1 MGEPSIARCLFG
13 LDPRSDRLQINSCSA
28 VLRLM
33 RSAIYLNN
41 SIEGHEKLHENE
53 EAAKLVVGNTIERE
67 GEYWNFK
74 GRCADRGVR
83 VATARYAS
91 GLPQSGPELNSRFP
105 WFHPNGSLFLSLD
118 HISSHVS
125 SNGQIAKTFTTN
137 RVPQIKPRVFRIL
150 RHGNSTYGL
159 GKSIGRERCAWRA
172 RSPDVR

>member
-67 GEYWNFK
+67 GEYWK
-74 GRCADRGVR
+74 ITKVDV
-83 VATARYAS
+83 
-91 GLPQSGPELNSRFP
+91 
-105 WFHPNGSLFLSLD
+105 
-118 HISSHVS
+118 
-125 SNGQIAKTFTTN
+125 QIAVCALRPLDML
-137 RVPQIKPRVFRIL
+137 RVYLKAAQ
-150 RHGNSTYGL
+150 N
-159 GKSIGRERCAWRA
+159 
-172 RSPDVR
+172 